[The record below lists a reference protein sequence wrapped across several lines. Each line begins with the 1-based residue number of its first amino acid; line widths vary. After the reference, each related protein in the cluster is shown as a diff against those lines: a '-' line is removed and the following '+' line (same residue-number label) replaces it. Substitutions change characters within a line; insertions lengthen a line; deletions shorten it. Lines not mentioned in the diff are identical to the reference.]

1 MITQETNGAFLG
13 RVIGAK
19 ASKQGGV
26 RHVFAQI
33 QGLKNDL
40 VFFPFGSKLFNPFP
54 GQAKIYAGDLL
65 DFQLDEKAQN
75 PKMYVLKTY
84 EVHSATG
91 TTLNLVRDGYHHIPF
106 VGDVIGIAP
115 EKIGGEVEAMT
126 VNAVSKA
133 TIDGKNVWTLTLAK
147 APTTAPKK
155 GDVLVEAKEGKML
168 IKRINAVAPCD
179 YDFCYAPVADPT
191 ADDNDGDA
199 IYMFT
204 PVIGGIMYTHRMSV
218 MPQCVLDLNESKIDG
233 IFKINAL

>member
-1 MITQETNGAFLG
+1 MITQETNGVFLG
-13 RVIGAK
+13 RVLGAK

-26 RHVFAQI
+26 RNVFAQI

-40 VFFPFGSKLFNPFP
+40 VFFPFGSKLYNPFP

-65 DFQLDEKAQN
+65 DFQLDDKAQN

-84 EVHSATG
+84 EVYGGTG

-106 VGDVIGIAP
+106 VGDKLGIAP
-115 EKIGGEVEAMT
+115 DEIGGTVEALEVT
-126 VNAVSKA
+126 GVSKA
-133 TIDGKNVWTLTLAK
+133 TVDGQKVWTLTLK
-147 APTTAPKK
+147 TAPTTAAKK
-155 GDVLVEAKEGKML
+155 GDVLVEAKDGKML

-191 ADDNDGDA
+191 SDSAYDDA
-199 IYMFT
+199 VYMFT